1 MPPARQLRVLG
12 LLAAGI
18 LAYAAL
24 AITSMRTTSAV
35 YDETAHLPAGYTYL
49 TLRDFRMNP
58 EHPPLTKELAALPL
72 LLLDVRM
79 PNASAP
85 WSLGQQ
91 WEFGHRFLYEWNDGD
106 RVLFWG
112 RLPMV
117 ALGCVLGAAVLL
129 WTERHFGLLA
139 GAIAFFLC
147 LLSPDV
153 LAHGQIVTTDLAV
166 ALFVF
171 LSVIAF
177 QAVTHR
183 ITATRVLLAG
193 LATGAA
199 LASKFS
205 ALVLVPTLSVLAL
218 VVALSPEPM
227 TLSPFAAAPRKL
239 SGTLPRL
246 AALAL
251 ALLAIGAIA
260 LAFVWATY
268 AFHPRLANDPEVA
281 AAFSWARLER
291 PGAASGVLRTV
302 RAAGLLPDA
311 YVYGLA
317 TAIRDAQA
325 RPAFLFGRVS
335 QGGWWYYFPATFLL
349 KTPLALLALL
359 ALPLFGRR
367 EGDERRGSVHAFLWL
382 PVAIYVGV
390 TLTRHLNIGHRHLL
404 PIYPFLFAAAG
415 SAAAAAVRA
424 GRTRRWAVLALST
437 WYALSVLHVHPHYLG
452 YFNELVGG
460 PSQGWRYLV
469 DSNVDWGQDLKA
481 LKRWTEVHGVTQLK
495 LSYFGTAD
503 PAYYRIPCE
512 MLPSKMHPDPPRIVG
527 DVRAGELVAVSATN
541 LQGVYFEGAQRH
553 LMNRFR
559 ALTPIDRVGYS
570 IFIFR
575 PDFSASVPLP

>member
-1 MPPARQLRVLG
+1 
-12 LLAAGI
+12 
-18 LAYAAL
+18 
-24 AITSMRTTSAV
+24 
-35 YDETAHLPAGYTYL
+35 
-49 TLRDFRMNP
+49 MNP
-58 EHPPLTKELAALPL
+58 EHPPLAKELAALPL
-72 LLLDVRM
+72 LLMDIRT
-79 PNASAP
+79 PSPSPAWA
-85 WSLGQQ
+85 LGQQ
-91 WEFGHRFLYEWNDGD
+91 WEYGHRFLYQWNDAD

-129 WTERHFGLLA
+129 WTQRHFGLLA
-139 GAIAFFLC
+139 GGVAFFLC

-183 ITATRVLLAG
+183 ITAMRVLLAG

-199 LASKFS
+199 FASKFS
-205 ALVLVPTLSVLAL
+205 ALVLVPTLSVLAVL
-218 VVALSPEPM
+218 VALSPEPL
-227 TLSPFAAAPRKL
+227 TLAPFAAAPRKL
-239 SGTLPRL
+239 RGALPRL

-268 AFHPRLANDPEVA
+268 AFQPRLANDPEVA
-281 AAFSWARLER
+281 ATFSWARLDR
-291 PGAASGVLRTV
+291 AGAASGVLRMV

-325 RPAFLFGRVS
+325 RPAFLFGHVS

-359 ALPLFGRR
+359 ALPLFRGRK
-367 EGDERRGSVHAFLWL
+367 GDERRGSVRAFLWL

-415 SAAAAAVRA
+415 SAAAAAVKA
-424 GRTRRWAVLALST
+424 GHARRWAVLALSA
-437 WYALSVLHVHPHYLG
+437 WYAVSVLHVHPHYLG

-481 LKRWTEVHGVTQLK
+481 LKRWTDEHGVTQLK

-503 PAYYRIPCE
+503 PVYYRIPCE

-527 DVRAGELVAVSATN
+527 EVRAGELVAVSATN
-541 LQGVYFEGAQRH
+541 LQGVYFEGAERR

-559 ALTPIDRVGYS
+559 VLTPIDRVGYS

-575 PDFSASVPLP
+575 PDFSASVPVP